1 MGRQQIKCHGDET
14 RFEII
19 AEYIYQRFGNDIKYI
34 ADVAGGQ
41 GLLSRILN
49 KKYNYQAEVIDPRGY
64 ALKGVPAKQIKYSS
78 DMAKYYDLII
88 GLHPDEATRA
98 VAESALYRPIL
109 LVPCCNEWDKTK
121 KLGSHELVQAI
132 VEYLN
137 TKNIPNEI
145 VPFEFKGPKNI
156 GIVTR

>member
-1 MGRQQIKCHGDET
+1 MGRQQIKCHGDES

-19 AEYIYQRFGNDIKYI
+19 AEYVYQRFGNDIKYI

-49 KKYNYQAEVIDPRGY
+49 KKYNYQSEVIDPRGHVI
-64 ALKGVPAKQIKYSS
+64 KGVPSKQSEYYS

-88 GLHPDEATRA
+88 GLHPDGAMRE
-98 VAESALYRPIL
+98 VAASAIYRPII

-121 KLGSHELVQAI
+121 KLGSLELVQAI
-132 VEYLN
+132 TQYL
-137 TKNIPNEI
+137 TDQNIQSET
-145 VPFEFKGPKNI
+145 VVFDFKKPKNI
-156 GIVTR
+156 GIITG